1 MSHVCGDR
9 PGCEAALRALDRG
22 DVAVLKAAIAGWP
35 ADIRVPIAHLLAP

>member
-9 PGCEAALRALDRG
+9 PGSETALRALNRG
-22 DVAVLKAAIAGWP
+22 DIAVLMAAIAGWP